1 MCNFRQRVSDSSLNT
16 IKIRDSKWSNS
27 YKRNRK
33 KLLVGNPG
41 TTPGAIIPWETLKK
55 INAWDNTPNI
65 LIEDYWLWWKLLGHA
80 TFINI
85 KYGEV
90 LYRRHNNNVTAQ
102 SKDPIYSESL
112 GYASALGWVNAETLF
127 EKILSVFVVIRW
139 IRHINFREWKNFII
153 GFRRA
158 IIKF

>member
-1 MCNFRQRVSDSSLNT
+1 MCNFRQRVSDSNLNM

-65 LIEDYWLWWKLLGHA
+65 LIEDYWLWWKLLDHA

-127 EKILSVFVVIRW
+127 EKIHSVFVVIRW
-139 IRHINFREWKNFII
+139 IRHIDFRAWKNFII
-153 GFRRA
+153 GFKRA
-158 IIKF
+158 II